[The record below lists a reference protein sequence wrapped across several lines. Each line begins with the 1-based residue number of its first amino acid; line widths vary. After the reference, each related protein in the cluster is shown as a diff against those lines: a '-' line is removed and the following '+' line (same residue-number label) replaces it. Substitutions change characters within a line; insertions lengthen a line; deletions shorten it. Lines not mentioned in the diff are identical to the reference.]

1 MIFKSLIS
9 KSEFDYKED
18 IEKKYIKLLAFGI
31 SDFREA
37 NKIWE
42 KLQERNSNLD
52 NNQMNPLD
60 LDLMVYEHLS
70 QNKISPDQ
78 FGAKQILSLTYQEL
92 QAEEAQALRL
102 SSVQALESLDKIFP
116 QKMNVSSMTPS
127 PLHFG
132 PLEGFFSDSNSDIDI
147 KTLILTIG
155 FWFSVYTLIIY
166 YLYF

>member
-9 KSEFDYKED
+9 KNENDNRED

-37 NKIWE
+37 NDIWE
-42 KLQERNSNLD
+42 KLQERNSNLGD
-52 NNQMNPLD
+52 NQTTPFD
-60 LDLMVYEHLS
+60 LDLVVYEHLS
-70 QNKISPDQ
+70 QRKISPDQ
-78 FGAKQILSLTYQEL
+78 FGAKQILSLTYQALPDE
-92 QAEEAQALRL
+92 QALRPG
-102 SSVQALESLDKIFP
+102 SAQALESLDEIFP

-132 PLEGFFSDSNSDIDI
+132 PLEGFFSDSNADIDI

-155 FWFSVYTLIIY
+155 FWFFIYTLIIY